1 MPDTVEVIKQI
12 VSGFK
17 RSPTVTAQ
25 LHAQTNLVDEVK
37 LDSLEL
43 LQLMLEL
50 EDKLAVRID
59 FEALD
64 FSHLHSIARLA
75 AFLDSMPPLP
85 KSGGA

>member
-1 MPDTVEVIKQI
+1 MSDTVEVIKGI
-12 VSGFK
+12 VGGLR
-17 RSPTVTAQ
+17 RSAGTAQ
-25 LHAQTNLVDEVK
+25 LHARTNLVDEVK

-64 FSHLHSIARLA
+64 FSHLHSITRLA
-75 AFLDSMPPLP
+75 EFLDSMPPLP
-85 KSGGA
+85 KAGEA